1 MEKGHLSLQTVPVSE
16 EEYIPTG
23 HSIISAAYKEFTNH
37 QYRSYMEDGHKIVD
51 CFLEDPNQ
59 GYFSIF
65 DGHGGKESVAYC
77 KQHFHEEL
85 GRTLTKFPNSVDFA
99 ITEAFE
105 NIDKQLYNCGHTYV
119 GTTAT
124 ICLIRNEN
132 HQRVLYVANV
142 GDSAAVLV
150 RRDGVE
156 QLTYDHKATD
166 RSEVERV
173 KLHGGSIYK
182 GRLKGSLALTRSLG
196 DHYLK
201 NSGLSYE
208 PSLIKKILTPADE
221 LLVLASD
228 GLWDVVKA
236 TDLQPYAI
244 MHSKVIA
251 SELIQYA
258 VRSGSQDNISVIA
271 INL

>member
-1 MEKGHLSLQTVPVSE
+1 MQNFSLQPIPGNE
-16 EEYIPTG
+16 EEYIATG
-23 HSIISAAYKEFTNH
+23 HSVISAAYKEFTNH
-37 QYRSYMEDGHKIVD
+37 QYRSYMEDGHRIVD
-51 CFLEDPNQ
+51 SFLGDPNQ

-85 GRTLTKFPNSVDFA
+85 GRSLTKFPNSADLA
-99 ITEAFE
+99 ITETFE

-150 RRDGVE
+150 RRDSVE
-156 QLTYDHKATD
+156 QLTYDHKTTD
-166 RSEVERV
+166 HSEVERV

-196 DHYLK
+196 DHSLK
-201 NSGLSYE
+201 TSGLSYE
-208 PSLIKKILTPADE
+208 PSLIKRYLTPADE

-236 TDLQPYAI
+236 TDLQPYANI
-244 MHSKVIA
+244 HSNVVA
-251 SELIQYA
+251 TELIQCA
-258 VRSGSQDNISVIA
+258 VKSGSHDNISVIA